1 MAEKKFG
8 DNKEVHNRLFT
19 DKIKK
24 QKNHF
29 YNNQKK
35 KNNEEKILDLTNVKK
50 VDYLFLNKNGKD
62 IQKNVEKLYNDA
74 KDRIKKKE
82 EDLSTYYEEPYDR
95 ENIASESS
103 KCLILE
109 KFVKSFEL
117 CLLNLFNVK
126 DNHMANFEQFS
137 SMLFTL
143 GFVKF
148 DQNNKSLIVEDERKN
163 EKQKKK
169 EKSIPR
175 RSVSRGKSESSL
187 DRTFKKVDKELK
199 IIIESW
205 KFLSKD
211 QDKVNTNQILVF
223 LSGILGLYDGE
234 KPEENQAGNTN
245 IKVQKKKFNYYISL
259 DIKDKKAKSVNKDLV
274 HNKLTIKKTI
284 LSKSISERDKTKSV
298 NSRSEEKV
306 KKNEILLKKVVPE
319 LNLQLYSY
327 SFKVVQYLKFFFRYF
342 YDNRMNY
349 LLHTNR
355 KVKTISQND
364 DLIFKPKLN
373 NMTIMSAEN
382 YRKKCFDVRFYII

>member
-1 MAEKKFG
+1 M
-8 DNKEVHNRLFT
+8 
-19 DKIKK
+19 
-24 QKNHF
+24 
-29 YNNQKK
+29 
-35 KNNEEKILDLTNVKK
+35 
-50 VDYLFLNKNGKD
+50 
-62 IQKNVEKLYNDA
+62 
-74 KDRIKKKE
+74 KKKE
-82 EDLSTYYEEPYDR
+82 EEKTTTYEESYDR

-103 KCLILE
+103 KYLILE

-148 DQNNKSLIVEDERKN
+148 DQNNKNLIVEDERKS
-163 EKQKKK
+163 EKLKKK
-169 EKSIPR
+169 EKSIVK

-199 IIIESW
+199 VIKESW

-211 QDKVNTNQILVF
+211 KDKVNTNQILVF

-234 KPEENQAGNTN
+234 KNEENAILTTN
-245 IKVQKKKFNYYISL
+245 IKLEKNNFKNNISF
-259 DIKDKKAKSVNKDLV
+259 DKNGSKSKSVTKDLLT
-274 HNKLTIKKTI
+274 NKLTVKKTI
-284 LSKSISERDKTKSV
+284 LSKSLSERDKTKSV

-327 SFKVVQYLKFFFRYF
+327 SFKFVQYLKFFFRYF

-355 KVKTISQND
+355 KVKKISHND
-364 DLIFKPKLN
+364 DLVFKPKLN
-373 NMTIMSAEN
+373 MKTLMSAEN
-382 YRKKCFDVRFYII
+382 YRKKCFDVDFI